1 MSEPF
6 VFGFTMSSSTLTSE
20 TQLKPQKNASL
31 AKLTDVQLRLGGI
44 ACVACTDLIERD
56 LKNADGVV
64 NPTANY
70 TLRRAF
76 LQIDPSKTNIESVI
90 ARIEKLG
97 YHAYAESANAM
108 SEAEK
113 KNQRKELFR
122 MLVALFL
129 MMQSMMFMYPYY
141 FEHTDMDMS
150 TDVLMR
156 WSNLLL
162 TLPAMFYCA
171 IPIFRGALAEWRLRK
186 IGMDTPVTI
195 AIWVAF
201 ISSTIAVIRGQGH
214 LYFDSVTMFVGLLL
228 TVRYIQNRALSKAGL
243 YLNNVLQHQRLFAE
257 RVQDYPAQKNTDL
270 IPADELKTGDV
281 IFIASGEVIPH
292 DAELIEGQTACSQ
305 ALLTGESVPITK
317 RVGDT
322 LLAGSMNIEQGIY
335 ARITQSGET
344 SELAAIERLAH
355 KAALHKPALALLAEK
370 AARVFLYGLL
380 IVSALTAVY
389 WGMHNPDR
397 AVEVVV
403 SVLIITCPCALA
415 LAVPT
420 VMTAAQSALAERHVL
435 VIQPEAIEKLAK
447 VNQYVFDKT
456 GTLTE
461 DVQTL
466 NQIHLTEAARA
477 QQLDDTKVLQIAA
490 TLEAAS
496 RHPIALALRKAL
508 QDHNAAERMND
519 VTAMELIVGQ
529 GVKGTLNGTLK
540 DPLGEHHYR
549 IGKPPFALN
558 RLPNPAETPAIEQGN
573 SVAVLSEQAADG
585 QWQALAWF
593 ALSDRTR
600 AGAPEL
606 IRELQK
612 TADIALISGDKTDV
626 VQGFAQHVGLNAQ
639 NIVANAQPQDKLNW
653 VTERQKQGYRIAMT
667 GDGLN
672 DAPVL
677 QQADVAIAMGQGA
690 SLAQVQADMVV
701 QSSDLNDI
709 YAAHMIARRTQKLI
723 KENLLWAVLYN
734 IIAIPLAAFGMVTPI
749 IATLG
754 MLASSMIVVGNSL
767 RILRY
772 RPNLPGQTSTA
783 H

>member
-1 MSEPF
+1 
-6 VFGFTMSSSTLTSE
+6 MSSPSTTESFPSDLTR
-20 TQLKPQKNASL
+20 LN
-31 AKLTDVQLRLGGI
+31 DVQLRLGGI

-56 LKNADGVV
+56 LKTADGVV

-76 LQIDPSKTNIESVI
+76 LQIDPSKTSVDAVI
-90 ARIEKLG
+90 KRIEKLG
-97 YHAYAESANAM
+97 YYAYPESANEM
-108 SEAEK
+108 GETEK
-113 KNQRKELFR
+113 KNQRREFFR
-122 MLVALFL
+122 MLVAVLL

-156 WSNLLL
+156 WSNLFL
-162 TLPAMFYCA
+162 TLPAVFYCA
-171 IPIFRGALAEWRLRK
+171 LPIFRGAWAEWRLRQ

-201 ISSTIAVIRGQGH
+201 IASTVAVFKGEGH
-214 LYFDSVTMFVGLLL
+214 LYFDSVTMFVALLL
-228 TVRYIQNRALSKAGL
+228 VVRYIQNRALSQAGL

-257 RVQDYPAQKNTDL
+257 RVQDYPTQKNAQL
-270 IPADELKTGDV
+270 VPAEELKIGDV
-281 IFIASGEVIPH
+281 IFIASGEVVPH

-317 RVGDT
+317 RVGDA
-322 LLAGSMNIEQGIY
+322 LLAGSMNIEQGVY
-335 ARITQSGET
+335 ARITQPNDH

-370 AARVFLYGLL
+370 AARIFLWGLL
-380 IVSALTAVY
+380 LVSAGAGVY
-389 WGMHNPDR
+389 WYQHDSSR
-397 AVEVVV
+397 VVEIVVAVLV
-403 SVLIITCPCALA
+403 ITCPCALA

-466 NQIHLTEAARA
+466 HTVHLSEHAVAMNMTEVDA
-477 QQLDDTKVLQIAA
+477 LQIAA

-508 QDHNAAERMND
+508 QDYNVPERMND
-519 VTAMELIVGQ
+519 VMAMELVVGQ
-529 GVKGTLNGTLK
+529 GVTGTLLDKN
-540 DPLGEHHYR
+540 YR

-558 RLPNPAETPAIEQGN
+558 REPVTNEIPTIEQGY
-573 SVAVLSEQAADG
+573 SVAVLSVQNGDT
-585 QWQALAWF
+585 WDVLAWF

-600 AGAPEL
+600 AGAQAL
-606 IRELQK
+606 IKQLQK
-612 TADIALISGDKTDV
+612 TASIALISGDKTDV
-626 VQGFAQHVGLNAQ
+626 VQGFAHSIGLDAQ
-639 NIVANAQPQDKLNW
+639 NVVANAHPQDKLDW
-653 VTERQKQGYRIAMT
+653 VRARQVQGYRIAMT

-690 SLAQVQADMVV
+690 SLAQMQADLVV

-709 YAAHMIARRTQKLI
+709 YAAHMIARRTQVLI
-723 KENLLWAVLYN
+723 KENLVWAVLYN
-734 IIAIPLAAFGMVTPI
+734 VVAIPLAAMGWVTPI
-749 IATLG
+749 VATIG
-754 MLASSMIVVGNSL
+754 MLASSMIVVTNSL

-772 RPNLPGQTSTA
+772 RPNLKPSEN
-783 H
+783 

>member
-1 MSEPF
+1 MNKP
-6 VFGFTMSSSTLTSE
+6 THSSAAQDAATLDKSS
-20 TQLKPQKNASL
+20 ASR
-31 AKLTDVQLRLGGI
+31 LTDVQLRLGGV

-56 LKNADGVV
+56 LKSADGVV

-76 LQIDPSKTNIESVI
+76 LQIDPTKTSIEAVI
-90 ARIEKLG
+90 GRIEKLG
-97 YHAYAESANAM
+97 YHAYAESANDM
-108 SEAEK
+108 GEAEK
-113 KNQRKELFR
+113 KALRRELFR
-122 MLVALFL
+122 MLVAVFL

-141 FEHTDMDMS
+141 FDNADMDMN
-150 TDVLMR
+150 TDTLMR
-156 WSNLLL
+156 WANLLL

-171 IPIFRGALAEWRLRK
+171 IPIFRGAWAEWRLRK

-201 ISSTIAVIRGQGH
+201 ISSTIAVFTGEGH

-228 TVRYIQNRALSKAGL
+228 SVRYVQNRALSKAGL

-257 RVQDYPAQKNTDL
+257 RVQDYPAQKNTSL

-335 ARITQSGET
+335 ARITQSGES

-389 WGMHNPDR
+389 WNQHNPDR
-397 AVEVVV
+397 VIEVVV

-435 VIQPEAIEKLAK
+435 VIQPEAIEKLGK

-466 NQIHLTEAARA
+466 NQIHLTEAAHAR
-477 QQLDDTKVLQIAA
+477 QLNDTQVLQIAA

-508 QDHNAAERMND
+508 QERNASERMND

-529 GVKGTLNGTLK
+529 GVQGSLNQT
-540 DPLGEHHYR
+540 HYR
-549 IGKPPFALN
+549 VGKPSFAIDGE
-558 RLPNPAETPAIEQGN
+558 PNTSQTPAIEQGN
-573 SVAVLSEQAADG
+573 SVAVLSEQSADG
-585 QWQALAWF
+585 QWHALAWF

-626 VQGFAQHVGLNAQ
+626 VQGFAQHVGLNSP
-639 NIVANAQPQDKLNW
+639 NIIANAQPQDKLNW
-653 VTERQKQGYRIAMT
+653 VTERQKQGYHIAMT

-690 SLAQVQADMVV
+690 SLAQIQADMVV
-701 QSSDLNDI
+701 QSSDLNDV
-709 YAAHMIARRTQKLI
+709 YAAHMIARRTQTLI
-723 KENLLWAVLYN
+723 KENLIWSVLYN
-734 IIAIPLAAFGMVTPI
+734 VIAIPLAAFGMVTPI
-749 IATLG
+749 IATIG

-772 RPNLPGQTSTA
+772 RPNLPGHTSTA
-783 H
+783 R

>member
-1 MSEPF
+1 MSITEPIAN
-6 VFGFTMSSSTLTSE
+6 TTASTSDA
-20 TQLKPQKNASL
+20 PSR
-31 AKLTDVQLRLGGI
+31 LTDVQLRLGGV

-56 LKNADGVV
+56 LKSADGVV

-76 LQIDPSKTNIESVI
+76 LQIDPSKTSIEAVI
-90 ARIEKLG
+90 GRIEKLG
-97 YHAYAESANAM
+97 YHAYAESANDM
-108 SEAEK
+108 GEAEK

-122 MLVALFL
+122 MLVAVFL

-141 FEHTDMDMS
+141 FDNADMDMN
-150 TDVLMR
+150 TDTLMR
-156 WSNLLL
+156 WANLLL

-171 IPIFRGALAEWRLRK
+171 IPIFRGAWAEWRLRK

-201 ISSTIAVIRGQGH
+201 ISSTIAVFTGEGH

-228 TVRYIQNRALSKAGL
+228 SVRYVQNRALSKAGL

-257 RVQDYPAQKNTDL
+257 RVQDYPAQKNTSL

-335 ARITQSGET
+335 ARITQSGES

-389 WGMHNPDR
+389 WYQHNPDR
-397 AVEVVV
+397 VIEVVV

-435 VIQPEAIEKLAK
+435 VIQPEAIEKLGK

-466 NQIHLTEAARA
+466 NQIHLTEAAHAR
-477 QQLDDTKVLQIAA
+477 QLNDTHVLQIAA

-508 QDHNAAERMND
+508 QERNASERMND

-529 GVKGTLNGTLK
+529 GVQGSLNQT
-540 DPLGEHHYR
+540 HYR
-549 IGKPPFALN
+549 VGKPSFAIDGE
-558 RLPNPAETPAIEQGN
+558 PNTNQTPAIEQGN
-573 SVAVLSEQAADG
+573 SVAVLSEQSADG
-585 QWQALAWF
+585 QWHALAWF

-612 TADIALISGDKTDV
+612 TADIALISGDKSDV
-626 VQGFAQHVGLNAQ
+626 VQGFAQHVGLNSP
-639 NIVANAQPQDKLNW
+639 NIIANAQPQDKLNW
-653 VTERQKQGYRIAMT
+653 VTERQKQGYHIAMT

-690 SLAQVQADMVV
+690 SLAQIQADMVV
-701 QSSDLNDI
+701 QSSDLNDV
-709 YAAHMIARRTQKLI
+709 YAAHMIARRTQTLI
-723 KENLLWAVLYN
+723 KENLIWSVLYN
-734 IIAIPLAAFGMVTPI
+734 VIAIPLAAFGMVTPI
-749 IATLG
+749 IATIG

-772 RPNLPGQTSTA
+772 RPNLPGHTSTA
-783 H
+783 R

>member
-1 MSEPF
+1 MNSPSTTE
-6 VFGFTMSSSTLTSE
+6 SSPTNL
-20 TQLKPQKNASL
+20 NR
-31 AKLTDVQLRLGGI
+31 LTDVQLRLGGI

-56 LKNADGVV
+56 LKTADGVV

-76 LQIDPSKTNIESVI
+76 LQIDPSKISIDAVI
-90 ARIEKLG
+90 KRIEKLG
-97 YHAYAESANAM
+97 YYAYPESANEM
-108 SEAEK
+108 GEAEK
-113 KNQRKELFR
+113 QNQRREFFR
-122 MLVALFL
+122 MLVAVLL

-156 WSNLLL
+156 WSNLFL
-162 TLPAMFYCA
+162 TLPAVFYCA
-171 IPIFRGALAEWRLRK
+171 LPIFRGAWAEWRLRQ

-201 ISSTIAVIRGQGH
+201 IASTVAVFKGEGH
-214 LYFDSVTMFVGLLL
+214 LYFDSVTMFVALLL
-228 TVRYIQNRALSKAGL
+228 VVRYIQNRALSKAGL

-257 RVQDYPAQKNTDL
+257 RVQDYPTQKNAQL
-270 IPADELKTGDV
+270 IPAEELKIGDV
-281 IFIASGEVIPH
+281 IFIASGEVVPH

-317 RVGDT
+317 RVGDV

-335 ARITQSGET
+335 ARITQSNDH

-370 AARVFLYGLL
+370 AARVFLWGLL
-380 IVSALTAVY
+380 LVSAGAGLYWYQHDPSRVVEIVVAVL
-389 WGMHNPDR
+389 
-397 AVEVVV
+397 V
-403 SVLIITCPCALA
+403 ITCPCALA

-466 NQIHLTEAARA
+466 HTVHLSEHAVAMNMTEVDA
-477 QQLDDTKVLQIAA
+477 LQIAA

-508 QDHNAAERMND
+508 QDYSVPERMND
-519 VTAMELIVGQ
+519 VMAMELVVGQ
-529 GVKGTLNGTLK
+529 GVTGTLLEK
-540 DPLGEHHYR
+540 HYR

-558 RLPNPAETPAIEQGN
+558 REPLTNEIPTTEQGY
-573 SVAVLSEQAADG
+573 SVAVLSVQNGDT
-585 QWQALAWF
+585 WDALAWF

-600 AGAPEL
+600 TGAQAL
-606 IRELQK
+606 IKQLQK
-612 TADIALISGDKTDV
+612 TASIALVSGDKTDV
-626 VQGFAQHVGLNAQ
+626 VQGFAHSIGLDAQ
-639 NIVANAQPQDKLNW
+639 NVVANAHPQDKLDW
-653 VTERQKQGYRIAMT
+653 VRARQAQGYRIAMT

-690 SLAQVQADMVV
+690 SLAQMQADLVV

-709 YAAHMIARRTQKLI
+709 YAAHMIARRTQVLI
-723 KENLLWAVLYN
+723 KENLVWAVLYN
-734 IIAIPLAAFGMVTPI
+734 VIAIPLAAMGWVTPI
-749 IATLG
+749 VATIG
-754 MLASSMIVVGNSL
+754 MLASSMIVVTNSL

-772 RPNLPGQTSTA
+772 HPNLNPSEN
-783 H
+783 

>member
-1 MSEPF
+1 
-6 VFGFTMSSSTLTSE
+6 MSSPSTTESSPTNL
-20 TQLKPQKNASL
+20 NR
-31 AKLTDVQLRLGGI
+31 LTDVQLRLGGI

-56 LKNADGVV
+56 LKTADGVV

-76 LQIDPSKTNIESVI
+76 LQIDPSKTSVDAVI
-90 ARIEKLG
+90 KRIEKLG
-97 YHAYAESANAM
+97 YYAYPESANEM

-113 KNQRKELFR
+113 KNQRREFFR
-122 MLVALFL
+122 MLVAVLL

-156 WSNLLL
+156 WSNLFL
-162 TLPAMFYCA
+162 TLPAVFYCA
-171 IPIFRGALAEWRLRK
+171 LPIFRGAWAEWRLRQ

-201 ISSTIAVIRGQGH
+201 IASMVAVFKGEGH
-214 LYFDSVTMFVGLLL
+214 LYFDSVTMFVALLL
-228 TVRYIQNRALSKAGL
+228 VVRYIQNRALSQAGL

-257 RVQDYPAQKNTDL
+257 RVQDYPTQKNAQL
-270 IPADELKTGDV
+270 VPAEELKIGDV
-281 IFIASGEVIPH
+281 IFIASGEVVPH

-317 RVGDT
+317 RVGDA
-322 LLAGSMNIEQGIY
+322 LLAGSMNIEQGVY
-335 ARITQSGET
+335 ARITQPNDH

-370 AARVFLYGLL
+370 AARIFLWGLL
-380 IVSALTAVY
+380 LVSAGAGVY
-389 WGMHNPDR
+389 WYQHDSSR
-397 AVEVVV
+397 VVEIVVAVLV
-403 SVLIITCPCALA
+403 ITCPCALA

-466 NQIHLTEAARA
+466 HTVHLSEHAVAMNMTEVDA
-477 QQLDDTKVLQIAA
+477 LQIAA

-508 QDHNAAERMND
+508 QDYNVPERMND
-519 VTAMELIVGQ
+519 VMAMELVVGQ
-529 GVKGTLNGTLK
+529 GVTGTLLDKN
-540 DPLGEHHYR
+540 YR

-558 RLPNPAETPAIEQGN
+558 REPVTNEIPTIEQGY
-573 SVAVLSEQAADG
+573 SVAVLSVQNGNTWD
-585 QWQALAWF
+585 ALAWF

-600 AGAPEL
+600 AGAQAL
-606 IRELQK
+606 IKQLQK
-612 TADIALISGDKTDV
+612 TASIALISGDKTDV
-626 VQGFAQHVGLNAQ
+626 VQGFAHSIGLDVQ
-639 NIVANAQPQDKLNW
+639 NVVANAHPQDKLDW
-653 VTERQKQGYRIAMT
+653 VRARQVQGYRIAMT

-690 SLAQVQADMVV
+690 SLAQMQADLVV

-709 YAAHMIARRTQKLI
+709 YAAHMIARRTQVLI
-723 KENLLWAVLYN
+723 KENLVWAVLYN
-734 IIAIPLAAFGMVTPI
+734 VVAIPLAAMGWVTPI
-749 IATLG
+749 VATIG
-754 MLASSMIVVGNSL
+754 MLASSMIVVTNSL

-772 RPNLPGQTSTA
+772 RPNLKPSEN
-783 H
+783 

>member
-1 MSEPF
+1 MSITEPIAN
-6 VFGFTMSSSTLTSE
+6 TTASTSDA
-20 TQLKPQKNASL
+20 PSR
-31 AKLTDVQLRLGGI
+31 LTDVQLRLGGV

-56 LKNADGVV
+56 LKSADGVV

-76 LQIDPSKTNIESVI
+76 LQIDPSKTSIEAVI
-90 ARIEKLG
+90 GRIEKLG
-97 YHAYAESANAM
+97 YHAYAESANDM
-108 SEAEK
+108 GEAEK

-122 MLVALFL
+122 MLVAVFL

-141 FEHTDMDMS
+141 FDNADMDMN
-150 TDVLMR
+150 TDTLMR
-156 WSNLLL
+156 WANLLL

-171 IPIFRGALAEWRLRK
+171 IPIFRGAWAEWRLRK

-201 ISSTIAVIRGQGH
+201 ISSTIAVFTGEGH

-228 TVRYIQNRALSKAGL
+228 SVRYVQNRALSKAGL

-257 RVQDYPAQKNTDL
+257 RVQDYPAQKNTSL

-335 ARITQSGET
+335 ARITQSGES

-389 WGMHNPDR
+389 WYQHNPDR
-397 AVEVVV
+397 VIEVVV

-435 VIQPEAIEKLAK
+435 VIQPEAIEKLGK

-466 NQIHLTEAARA
+466 NQIHLTEAAHAR
-477 QQLDDTKVLQIAA
+477 QLNDTHVLQIAA

-508 QDHNAAERMND
+508 QERNASERMND

-529 GVKGTLNGTLK
+529 GVQGSLNQT
-540 DPLGEHHYR
+540 HYR
-549 IGKPPFALN
+549 VGKPSFAIDSETPKGE
-558 RLPNPAETPAIEQGN
+558 PNTNQTPAIEQGN
-573 SVAVLSEQAADG
+573 SVAVLSEQSADG
-585 QWQALAWF
+585 QWHALAWF

-612 TADIALISGDKTDV
+612 TADIALISGDKSDV
-626 VQGFAQHVGLNAQ
+626 VQGFAQHVGLNSP
-639 NIVANAQPQDKLNW
+639 NIIANAQPQDKLNW
-653 VTERQKQGYRIAMT
+653 VTERQKQGYHIAMT

-690 SLAQVQADMVV
+690 SLAQIQADMVV
-701 QSSDLNDI
+701 QSSDLNDV
-709 YAAHMIARRTQKLI
+709 YAAHMIARRTQTLI
-723 KENLLWAVLYN
+723 KENLIWSVLYN
-734 IIAIPLAAFGMVTPI
+734 VIAIPLAAFGMVTPI
-749 IATLG
+749 IATIG

-772 RPNLPGQTSTA
+772 RPNLPGHTSTA
-783 H
+783 R

>member
-1 MSEPF
+1 MNSPSTTE
-6 VFGFTMSSSTLTSE
+6 SSPTNL
-20 TQLKPQKNASL
+20 NR
-31 AKLTDVQLRLGGI
+31 LTDVQLRLGGI

-56 LKNADGVV
+56 LKTADGVV

-76 LQIDPSKTNIESVI
+76 LQIDPSKISVDAVI
-90 ARIEKLG
+90 KRIEKLG
-97 YHAYAESANAM
+97 YYAYPESANEM
-108 SEAEK
+108 GEAEK
-113 KNQRKELFR
+113 QNQRREFFR
-122 MLVALFL
+122 MLVAVLL

-156 WSNLLL
+156 WSNLFL
-162 TLPAMFYCA
+162 TLPAVFYCA
-171 IPIFRGALAEWRLRK
+171 LPIFRGAWAEWRLRQ

-201 ISSTIAVIRGQGH
+201 IASTVAVFKGEGH
-214 LYFDSVTMFVGLLL
+214 LYFDSVTMFVALLL
-228 TVRYIQNRALSKAGL
+228 VVRYIQNRALSKAGL

-257 RVQDYPAQKNTDL
+257 RVQDYPTQKNAQL
-270 IPADELKTGDV
+270 IPAEELKIGDV
-281 IFIASGEVIPH
+281 IFIASGEVVPH

-317 RVGDT
+317 RVGDV

-335 ARITQSGET
+335 ARIMQSNDH

-370 AARVFLYGLL
+370 AARVFLWGLL
-380 IVSALTAVY
+380 LVSAGAGLYWYQHDPSRVVEIVVAVL
-389 WGMHNPDR
+389 
-397 AVEVVV
+397 V
-403 SVLIITCPCALA
+403 ITCPCALA

-466 NQIHLTEAARA
+466 HTVHLSEHAVAINMTEVDA
-477 QQLDDTKVLQIAA
+477 LQIAA

-508 QDHNAAERMND
+508 QNYSVPERMND
-519 VTAMELIVGQ
+519 VMAMELVVGQ
-529 GVKGTLNGTLK
+529 GVTGTLLEK
-540 DPLGEHHYR
+540 HYR

-558 RLPNPAETPAIEQGN
+558 REPLTNEIPTTEQGY
-573 SVAVLSEQAADG
+573 SVAVLSVQNGDT
-585 QWQALAWF
+585 WDALAWF

-600 AGAPEL
+600 TGAQAL
-606 IRELQK
+606 IKQLQK
-612 TADIALISGDKTDV
+612 TASIALVSGDKTDV
-626 VQGFAQHVGLNAQ
+626 VQGFAHSIGLDAQ
-639 NIVANAQPQDKLNW
+639 NVVANAHPQDKLDW
-653 VTERQKQGYRIAMT
+653 VRARQAQGYRIAMT

-690 SLAQVQADMVV
+690 SLAQMQADLVV

-709 YAAHMIARRTQKLI
+709 YAAHMIARRTQVLI
-723 KENLLWAVLYN
+723 KENLVWAVLYN
-734 IIAIPLAAFGMVTPI
+734 VIAIPLAAMGWVTPI
-749 IATLG
+749 VATIG
-754 MLASSMIVVGNSL
+754 MLASSMIVVTNSL

-772 RPNLPGQTSTA
+772 HPNLNPSEN
-783 H
+783 

>member
-1 MSEPF
+1 M
-6 VFGFTMSSSTLTSE
+6 
-20 TQLKPQKNASL
+20 N
-31 AKLTDVQLRLGGI
+31 TD
-44 ACVACTDLIERD
+44 T
-56 LKNADGVV
+56 
-64 NPTANY
+64 
-70 TLRRAF
+70 
-76 LQIDPSKTNIESVI
+76 
-90 ARIEKLG
+90 
-97 YHAYAESANAM
+97 
-108 SEAEK
+108 
-113 KNQRKELFR
+113 
-122 MLVALFL
+122 
-129 MMQSMMFMYPYY
+129 
-141 FEHTDMDMS
+141 
-150 TDVLMR
+150 LMR
-156 WSNLLL
+156 WANLLL

-171 IPIFRGALAEWRLRK
+171 IPIFRGAWAEWRLRK

-201 ISSTIAVIRGQGH
+201 ISSTIAVFTGEGH

-228 TVRYIQNRALSKAGL
+228 SVRYVQNRALSKAGL

-257 RVQDYPAQKNTDL
+257 RVQDYPAQKNTSL

-335 ARITQSGET
+335 ARITQSGES

-389 WGMHNPDR
+389 WYQHNPDR
-397 AVEVVV
+397 VIEVVV

-435 VIQPEAIEKLAK
+435 VIQPEAIEKLGK

-466 NQIHLTEAARA
+466 NQIHLTEAAHAR
-477 QQLDDTKVLQIAA
+477 QLNDTQVLQIAA

-508 QDHNAAERMND
+508 QERNASERMND

-529 GVKGTLNGTLK
+529 GVQGSLNQT
-540 DPLGEHHYR
+540 HYR
-549 IGKPPFALN
+549 VGKPSFAIDSETPKGE
-558 RLPNPAETPAIEQGN
+558 PNTNQTPAIEQGN
-573 SVAVLSEQAADG
+573 SVAVLSEQSADG
-585 QWQALAWF
+585 QWHALAWF

-626 VQGFAQHVGLNAQ
+626 VQGFAQHVGLNSP
-639 NIVANAQPQDKLNW
+639 NIIANAQPQDKLNW
-653 VTERQKQGYRIAMT
+653 VTERQKQGYHIAMT

-690 SLAQVQADMVV
+690 SLAQIQADMVV
-701 QSSDLNDI
+701 QSSDLNDV
-709 YAAHMIARRTQKLI
+709 YAAHMIARRTQTLI
-723 KENLLWAVLYN
+723 KENLIWSVLYN
-734 IIAIPLAAFGMVTPI
+734 VIAIPLAAFGMVTPI
-749 IATLG
+749 IATIG

-772 RPNLPGQTSTA
+772 RPNLPGHTSTA
-783 H
+783 R

>member
-1 MSEPF
+1 MSEPC
-6 VFGFTMSSSTLTSE
+6 VFGFAMSSPTPTSE
-20 TQLKPQKNASL
+20 THSSAQKTGALS
-31 AKLTDVQLRLGGI
+31 KLTDVQLRLGGI

-56 LKNADGVV
+56 LQGAEGVV

-76 LQIDPSKTNIESVI
+76 LQIDPARTSVEQVIE
-90 ARIEKLG
+90 RIEKLG
-97 YHAYAESANAM
+97 YHAYAEAANAM
-108 SEAEK
+108 GEAEK
-113 KNQRKELFR
+113 KNQRRELFR

-141 FEHTDMDMS
+141 FQHTDMDMS
-150 TDVLMR
+150 ADALMR
-156 WSNLLL
+156 WANLLL
-162 TLPAMFYCA
+162 TIPSVFYCA
-171 IPIFRGALAEWRLRK
+171 IPIFRGAWAEWRLKK
-186 IGMDTPVTI
+186 IGMDTPVVI
-195 AIWVAF
+195 AILVAF
-201 ISSTIAVIRGQGH
+201 ISSTIAVLRGQGH

-270 IPADELKTGDV
+270 IPAEELKTGDV
-281 IFIASGEVIPH
+281 IFIASGEVVPH

-335 ARITQSGET
+335 ARIRQSGES

-389 WGMHNPDR
+389 WGLHDPDR
-397 AVEVVV
+397 VVEIVVA
-403 SVLIITCPCALA
+403 VLIITCPCALA

-466 NQIHLTEAARA
+466 NQIHLTATA
-477 QQLDDTKVLQIAA
+477 QAQHLDDTQVLQIAA

-508 QDHNAAERMND
+508 QEHNAPERMND

-529 GVKGTLNGTLK
+529 GVEGALKDSNGT
-540 DPLGEHHYR
+540 HRYR
-549 IGKPPFALN
+549 IGKPAFALN
-558 RLPNPAETPAIEQGN
+558 HEPSATQSPAIEQGN
-573 SVAVLSEQAADG
+573 SVAVLSEQNADG

-612 TADIALISGDKTDV
+612 TAHIALISGDKTDV
-626 VQGFAQHVGLNAQ
+626 VQGFAHSIGLQSAH
-639 NIVANAQPQDKLNW
+639 IIANAQPQDKLHW

-701 QSSDLNDI
+701 QSSDLSDV
-709 YAAHMIARRTQKLI
+709 YAAHMIARRTQTLI
-723 KENLLWAVLYN
+723 KENLIWAVLYN
-734 IIAIPLAAFGMVTPI
+734 VIAIPLAAFGMVTPI
-749 IATLG
+749 IATIG
-754 MLASSMIVVGNSL
+754 MLASSMIVVMNSL

-772 RPNLPGQTSTA
+772 RPQLPLTR
-783 H
+783 

>member
-1 MSEPF
+1 MNSPSTTE
-6 VFGFTMSSSTLTSE
+6 SSPTNL
-20 TQLKPQKNASL
+20 NR
-31 AKLTDVQLRLGGI
+31 LTDVQLRLGGI

-56 LKNADGVV
+56 LQSVEGVV

-76 LQIDPSKTNIESVI
+76 LQIDPSKTSVDSVI

-97 YHAYAESANAM
+97 YHAYAESANEM
-108 SEAEK
+108 GEAEK
-113 KNQRKELFR
+113 KNQRREFFR

-141 FEHTDMDMS
+141 FEQTDMDMS

-156 WSNLLL
+156 WSNLFL

-171 IPIFRGALAEWRLRK
+171 VPIFRGAWAEWRLRQ

-201 ISSTIAVIRGQGH
+201 IASTVAVFTGEGH
-214 LYFDSVTMFVGLLL
+214 LYFDSVTMFVALLL
-228 TVRYIQNRALSKAGL
+228 TVRYVQNRALSKAGL

-257 RVQDYPAQKNTDL
+257 RVQDYPTQKNAEL
-270 IPADELKTGDV
+270 IPAEELKIDDV
-281 IFIASGEVIPH
+281 IFIASGEVVPH

-335 ARITQSGET
+335 ARITHSGET
-344 SELAAIERLAH
+344 SELATIERLAH

-370 AARVFLYGLL
+370 AARVFLWGLL
-380 IVSALTAVY
+380 MVSAIAAVY
-389 WGMHNPDR
+389 WSLTQPDR

-403 SVLIITCPCALA
+403 SILIITCPCALA

-466 NQIHLTEAARA
+466 HDVHLTAHANA
-477 QQLDDTKVLQIAA
+477 LNMSAVDVLQIAA
-490 TLEAAS
+490 TLEVAS

-508 QDHNAAERMND
+508 QEHDTPERMND
-519 VTAMELIVGQ
+519 VMAMELVVGQ
-529 GVKGTLNGTLK
+529 GVNGTLLDK
-540 DPLGEHHYR
+540 NYR
-549 IGKPPFALN
+549 VGKPAFALS
-558 RLPNPAETPAIEQGN
+558 REPVASEIPITEQGY
-573 SVAVLSEQAADG
+573 SVAVLSVQNGDT
-585 QWQALAWF
+585 WDALAWF

-600 AGAPEL
+600 AGAQAL
-606 IRELQK
+606 IKQLQK
-612 TADIALISGDKTDV
+612 TASIALISGDKTDV
-626 VQGFAQHVGLNAQ
+626 VQGFAHSIGLDAQ
-639 NIVANAQPQDKLNW
+639 NVVANAQPQDKLDW
-653 VTERQKQGYRIAMT
+653 VRARQAQGYRIAMT

-690 SLAQVQADMVV
+690 SLAQMQADLVV

-709 YAAHMIARRTQKLI
+709 YAAHMIARRTQLLI
-723 KENLLWAVLYN
+723 KENLIWAVLYN
-734 IIAIPLAAFGMVTPI
+734 VIAIPLAAMGLVTPI
-749 IATLG
+749 IATIG
-754 MLASSMIVVGNSL
+754 MLASSSIVVMNSL

-772 RPNLPGQTSTA
+772 RPNLNPTEN
-783 H
+783 

>member
-1 MSEPF
+1 MSITEPIAN
-6 VFGFTMSSSTLTSE
+6 TTASTSDA
-20 TQLKPQKNASL
+20 PSR
-31 AKLTDVQLRLGGI
+31 LTDVQLRLGGV

-56 LKNADGVV
+56 LKSADGVV

-76 LQIDPSKTNIESVI
+76 LQIDPSKTSIEAVI
-90 ARIEKLG
+90 GRIEKLG
-97 YHAYAESANAM
+97 YHAYAESANDM
-108 SEAEK
+108 GEAEK

-122 MLVALFL
+122 MLVAVFL

-141 FEHTDMDMS
+141 FDNADMDMN
-150 TDVLMR
+150 TDTLMR
-156 WSNLLL
+156 WANLLL

-171 IPIFRGALAEWRLRK
+171 IPIFRGAWAEWRLRK

-201 ISSTIAVIRGQGH
+201 ISSTIAVFTGEGH

-228 TVRYIQNRALSKAGL
+228 SVRYVQNRALSKAGL

-257 RVQDYPAQKNTDL
+257 RVQDYPAQKNTSL

-281 IFIASGEVIPH
+281 IFIASGEVVPH

-335 ARITQSGET
+335 ARIRQSGES

-389 WGMHNPDR
+389 WGLHDPDR
-397 AVEVVV
+397 VVEIVVA
-403 SVLIITCPCALA
+403 VLIITCPCALA

-466 NQIHLTEAARA
+466 NQIHLTEAAHAR
-477 QQLDDTKVLQIAA
+477 QLGETQVLQIAA

-508 QDHNAAERMND
+508 QERNAPERMND

-529 GVKGTLNGTLK
+529 GVQGSLHQT
-540 DPLGEHHYR
+540 HYR
-549 IGKPPFALN
+549 IGKPSFALEN
-558 RLPNPAETPAIEQGN
+558 DTPKHDLNANSTPTIEQGN
-573 SVAVLSEQAADG
+573 SIAVLSEQSADG
-585 QWQALAWF
+585 QWHALAWF

-600 AGAPEL
+600 AGAAEL
-606 IRELQK
+606 IRELHK
-612 TADIALISGDKTDV
+612 TADITLISGDKTDV
-626 VQGFAQHVGLNAQ
+626 VQGFAHSVGLPEQ
-639 NIVANAQPQDKLNW
+639 NVIANAQPQDKLNW
-653 VTERQKQGYRIAMT
+653 VTARQKQGYRIAMT

-690 SLAQVQADMVV
+690 SLAQIQADMVV
-701 QSSDLNDI
+701 QSSDLNDV
-709 YAAHMIARRTQKLI
+709 YAAHMIARRTQTLI
-723 KENLLWAVLYN
+723 KENLLWSVLYN
-734 IIAIPLAAFGMVTPI
+734 VIAIPLAALGMVTPI

-754 MLASSMIVVGNSL
+754 MLASSMIVVMNSL

-772 RPNLPGQTSTA
+772 RPQLPKISPISKNP
-783 H
+783 

>member
-1 MSEPF
+1 M
-6 VFGFTMSSSTLTSE
+6 G
-20 TQLKPQKNASL
+20 
-31 AKLTDVQLRLGGI
+31 
-44 ACVACTDLIERD
+44 
-56 LKNADGVV
+56 
-64 NPTANY
+64 
-70 TLRRAF
+70 
-76 LQIDPSKTNIESVI
+76 
-90 ARIEKLG
+90 
-97 YHAYAESANAM
+97 
-108 SEAEK
+108 EAEK
-113 KNQRKELFR
+113 QNQRREFFR
-122 MLVALFL
+122 MLVAVLL

-156 WSNLLL
+156 WSNLFL
-162 TLPAMFYCA
+162 TLPAVFYCA
-171 IPIFRGALAEWRLRK
+171 LPIFRGAWAEWRLRQ

-201 ISSTIAVIRGQGH
+201 IASTVAVFKGEGH
-214 LYFDSVTMFVGLLL
+214 LYFDSVTMFVALLL
-228 TVRYIQNRALSKAGL
+228 VVRYIQNRALSKAGL

-257 RVQDYPAQKNTDL
+257 RVQDYPTQKNAQL
-270 IPADELKTGDV
+270 IPAEELKIGDV
-281 IFIASGEVIPH
+281 IFIASGEVVPH

-317 RVGDT
+317 RVGDV

-335 ARITQSGET
+335 ARITQSNDH

-370 AARVFLYGLL
+370 AARVFLWGLL
-380 IVSALTAVY
+380 LVSAGAGLYWYQHDPSRVVEIVVAVL
-389 WGMHNPDR
+389 
-397 AVEVVV
+397 V
-403 SVLIITCPCALA
+403 ITCPCALA

-466 NQIHLTEAARA
+466 HTVHLSEHAVAINMTEVDA
-477 QQLDDTKVLQIAA
+477 LQIAA

-508 QDHNAAERMND
+508 QDYSVPERMND
-519 VTAMELIVGQ
+519 VMAMELVVGQ
-529 GVKGTLNGTLK
+529 GVTGTLLEK
-540 DPLGEHHYR
+540 HYR

-558 RLPNPAETPAIEQGN
+558 REPLTNEIPTTEQGY
-573 SVAVLSEQAADG
+573 SVAVLSVQNGDT
-585 QWQALAWF
+585 WDALAWF

-600 AGAPEL
+600 TGAQAL
-606 IRELQK
+606 IKQLQK
-612 TADIALISGDKTDV
+612 TASIALVSGDKTDV
-626 VQGFAQHVGLNAQ
+626 VQGFAHSIGLDAQ
-639 NIVANAQPQDKLNW
+639 NVVANAHPQDKLDW
-653 VTERQKQGYRIAMT
+653 VRARQAQGYRIAMT

-690 SLAQVQADMVV
+690 SLAQMQADLVV

-709 YAAHMIARRTQKLI
+709 YAAHMIARRTQVLI
-723 KENLLWAVLYN
+723 KENLVWAVLYN
-734 IIAIPLAAFGMVTPI
+734 VIAIPLAAMGWVTPI
-749 IATLG
+749 VATIG
-754 MLASSMIVVGNSL
+754 MLASSMIVVTNSL

-772 RPNLPGQTSTA
+772 HPNLNPSEN
-783 H
+783 

>member
-1 MSEPF
+1 
-6 VFGFTMSSSTLTSE
+6 MSSPSTTESFPSDLTR
-20 TQLKPQKNASL
+20 LN
-31 AKLTDVQLRLGGI
+31 DVQLRLGGI

-56 LKNADGVV
+56 LKTADGVV

-76 LQIDPSKTNIESVI
+76 LQIDPSKTSVDAVI
-90 ARIEKLG
+90 KRIEKLG
-97 YHAYAESANAM
+97 YYAYPESANEM
-108 SEAEK
+108 GETEK
-113 KNQRKELFR
+113 KNQRREFFR
-122 MLVALFL
+122 MLVAVLL

-156 WSNLLL
+156 WSNLFL
-162 TLPAMFYCA
+162 TLPAVFYCA
-171 IPIFRGALAEWRLRK
+171 LPIFRGAWAEWRLRQ

-201 ISSTIAVIRGQGH
+201 IASTVAVFKGEGH
-214 LYFDSVTMFVGLLL
+214 LYFDSVTMFVALLL
-228 TVRYIQNRALSKAGL
+228 VVRYIQNRALSQAGL

-257 RVQDYPAQKNTDL
+257 RVQDYPTQKNAQL
-270 IPADELKTGDV
+270 VPAEELKIGDV
-281 IFIASGEVIPH
+281 IFIASGEVVPH

-317 RVGDT
+317 RVGDA
-322 LLAGSMNIEQGIY
+322 LLAGSMNIEQGVY
-335 ARITQSGET
+335 ARITQPNDH

-370 AARVFLYGLL
+370 AARIFLWGLL
-380 IVSALTAVY
+380 LVSAGAGVY
-389 WGMHNPDR
+389 WYQHDSSR
-397 AVEVVV
+397 VVEIVVAVLV
-403 SVLIITCPCALA
+403 ITCPCALA

-466 NQIHLTEAARA
+466 HTVHLSEHAVAMNMTEVDA
-477 QQLDDTKVLQIAA
+477 LQIAA

-508 QDHNAAERMND
+508 QDYNVPERMND
-519 VTAMELIVGQ
+519 VMAMELVVGQ
-529 GVKGTLNGTLK
+529 GVTGTLLDKN
-540 DPLGEHHYR
+540 YR

-558 RLPNPAETPAIEQGN
+558 REPVTNEIPTIEQGY
-573 SVAVLSEQAADG
+573 SVAVLSVQNGNTWD
-585 QWQALAWF
+585 ALAWF

-600 AGAPEL
+600 AGAQAL
-606 IRELQK
+606 IKQLQK
-612 TADIALISGDKTDV
+612 TASIALISGDKTDV
-626 VQGFAQHVGLNAQ
+626 VQGFAHSIGLDAQ
-639 NIVANAQPQDKLNW
+639 NVVANAHPQDKLDW
-653 VTERQKQGYRIAMT
+653 VRARQVQGYRIAMT

-690 SLAQVQADMVV
+690 SLAQMQADLVV

-709 YAAHMIARRTQKLI
+709 YAAHMIARRTQVLI
-723 KENLLWAVLYN
+723 KENLVWAVLYN
-734 IIAIPLAAFGMVTPI
+734 VVAIPLAAMGWVTPI
-749 IATLG
+749 VATIG
-754 MLASSMIVVGNSL
+754 MLASSMIVVTNSL

-772 RPNLPGQTSTA
+772 RPNLKPSEN
-783 H
+783 

>member
-322 LLAGSMNIEQGIY
+322 LLAGSMNIEQSIY

-355 KAALHKPALALLAEK
+355 KAALHKPALALFAEK

-466 NQIHLTEAARA
+466 NQIHLTDSARA
-477 QQLDDTKVLQIAA
+477 QQLGDTQVLQIAA

-529 GVKGTLNGTLK
+529 GVQGSLNDTLGQ
-540 DPLGEHHYR
+540 HHYR

-558 RLPNPAETPAIEQGN
+558 REPNGAETPAIEQGN
-573 SVAVLSEQAADG
+573 SVAVLSEQDADG

-626 VQGFAQHVGLNAQ
+626 VQGFAQHVGLHSQ

-701 QSSDLNDI
+701 QSSDLNDV
-709 YAAHMIARRTQKLI
+709 YAAHMIARRTQQLI
-723 KENLLWAVLYN
+723 KENLIWAVLYN
-734 IIAIPLAAFGMVTPI
+734 IIAIPLAALGMVTPI

-754 MLASSMIVVGNSL
+754 MLASSMIVVMNSL

-772 RPNLPGQTSTA
+772 RPNLPGHTSTV

>member
-1 MSEPF
+1 MSDTPSA
-6 VFGFTMSSSTLTSE
+6 TPTSTGR
-20 TQLKPQKNASL
+20 
-31 AKLTDVQLRLGGI
+31 LTDVQLRLGGI

-56 LKNADGVV
+56 LKTADGVI

-76 LQIDPSKTNIESVI
+76 LQIDPSKTSAQAIIE
-90 ARIEKLG
+90 RIEKLG

-113 KNQRKELFR
+113 KNQRRELFR
-122 MLVALFL
+122 MLVAIFL

-141 FEHTDMDMS
+141 FHDTDMDMS
-150 TDVLMR
+150 TDMLMR
-156 WSNLLL
+156 WSNLIL
-162 TLPAMFYCA
+162 TLPAVLYCA
-171 IPIFRGALAEWRLRK
+171 IPIFRGAWAEWRLRK

-195 AIWVAF
+195 AILVAF
-201 ISSTIAVIRGQGH
+201 ISSTIAVFRGQGH

-257 RVQDYPAQKNTDL
+257 RVQDYPTQKNTEL
-270 IPADELKTGDV
+270 VPAEELKTSDV
-281 IFIASGEVIPH
+281 IFIASGEVVPH
-292 DAELIEGQTACSQ
+292 DVELIEGQTACSQ

-335 ARITQSGET
+335 ARIRQSGES

-370 AARVFLYGLL
+370 AARMFLYGLL

-389 WGMHNPDR
+389 WYMHNPDR
-397 AVEVVV
+397 VIEIVV

-447 VNQYVFDKT
+447 INQYVFDKT

-466 NQIHLTEAARA
+466 NQIHLSDAAHA
-477 QQLDDTKVLQIAA
+477 QQLNDTQALQIAA

-508 QDHNAAERMND
+508 QEHNAPERMND

-529 GVKGTLNGTLK
+529 GVEGTLNGTL
-540 DPLGEHHYR
+540 GTAHYR
-549 IGKPPFALN
+549 IGKPAFALN
-558 RLPNPAETPAIEQGN
+558 REPTRNEIPAIEQGN
-573 SVAVLSEQAADG
+573 SIALLSEQTSDG
-585 QWQALAWF
+585 QWHALAWF

-612 TADIALISGDKTDV
+612 TAHIALISGDKTDV
-626 VQGFAQHVGLNAQ
+626 VQGFAHSIGLQ
-639 NIVANAQPQDKLNW
+639 SEHIIANAQPQDKLTW
-653 VTERQKQGYRIAMT
+653 VTERQQQGYRIAMT

-690 SLAQVQADMVV
+690 SLAQIQADMVV
-701 QSSDLNDI
+701 QSSELNDI
-709 YAAHMIARRTQKLI
+709 YAAHMIARRTQQLI
-723 KENLLWAVLYN
+723 KENLVWAVLYN
-734 IIAIPLAAFGMVTPI
+734 IVAIPLAAFGMVTPI

-772 RPNLPGQTSTA
+772 RPNLPGHTSTA

>member
-1 MSEPF
+1 MSAKEPQ
-6 VFGFTMSSSTLTSE
+6 TPST
-20 TQLKPQKNASL
+20 QHHQ
-31 AKLTDVQLRLGGI
+31 KLTDVQLRLGGI

-76 LQIDPSKTNIESVI
+76 LQIDPNQTSVDAVI
-90 ARIEKLG
+90 GRIEKLG
-97 YHAYAESANAM
+97 YHAYAESANEM
-108 SEAEK
+108 STAEK

-122 MLVALFL
+122 MMVALFL

-141 FEHTDMDMS
+141 FQETDMDMQS
-150 TDVLMR
+150 DILMR
-156 WSNLLL
+156 WANLIL
-162 TLPAMFYCA
+162 TLPAVFYCA
-171 IPIFRGALAEWRLRK
+171 MPIFRGAWAEWRLKK

-201 ISSTIAVIRGQGH
+201 ISSTIAVFTGKGH

-243 YLNNVLQHQRLFAE
+243 YLNNVLQNQRLFAE
-257 RVQDYPAQKNTDL
+257 RVIDFPNQKNTSL
-270 IPADELKTGDV
+270 VPADELQKGDV
-281 IFIASGEVIPH
+281 IFIASGEVVPH

-322 LLAGSMNIEQGIY
+322 LLAGSMNIEQGVY
-335 ARITQSGET
+335 AHIQQSGES

-380 IVSALTAVY
+380 IISAITAVY
-389 WGMHNPDR
+389 WGIHQPDR
-397 AVEVVV
+397 AVETVVA
-403 SVLIITCPCALA
+403 VLIITCPCALA

-420 VMTAAQSALAERHVL
+420 VITAAQSALADRHIL
-435 VIQPEAIEKLAK
+435 VIQPEAIEQLAK

-466 NQIHLTEAARA
+466 HHIELTPAARA
-477 QQLDDTKVLQIAA
+477 QNLSDTDVLQIAA

-508 QDHNAAERMND
+508 QERNTPERMND
-519 VTAMELIVGQ
+519 VLSMELVVGQ
-529 GVKGTLNGTLK
+529 GVVGSFQNAGAQTS
-540 DPLGEHHYR
+540 YR
-549 IGKPPFALN
+549 IGKASYAFD
-558 RLPNPAETPAIEQGN
+558 REPNADEIPDNEQGH
-573 SVAVLSEQAADG
+573 SIAVLSAQLDDD

-593 ALSDRTR
+593 SLTDRTR
-600 AGAPEL
+600 AGASEL
-606 IRELQK
+606 IYALHK
-612 TADIALISGDKTDV
+612 HADIALISGDKTDV
-626 VQGFAQHVGLNAQ
+626 VQGFAQSIGLPLDKV
-639 NIVANAQPQDKLNW
+639 IANAQPQDKLNW
-653 VTERQKQGYRIAMT
+653 VIERQKQGYHVAMT

-690 SLAQVQADMVV
+690 SLAQIQADMVI
-701 QSSDLNDI
+701 QSSDLNDL
-709 YAAHMIARRTQKLI
+709 YAAHMIARRTRALI
-723 KENLLWAVLYN
+723 IENLVWAVLYN
-734 IIAIPLAAFGMVTPI
+734 VVAIPLAAFGLVTPI
-749 IATLG
+749 VATIG
-754 MLASSMIVVGNSL
+754 MLTSSMIVVGNSL

-772 RPNLPGQTSTA
+772 KPQIHTLKK

>member
-1 MSEPF
+1 MSITEPIAN
-6 VFGFTMSSSTLTSE
+6 TTASTSDA
-20 TQLKPQKNASL
+20 PSR
-31 AKLTDVQLRLGGI
+31 LTDVQLRLGGV

-56 LKNADGVV
+56 LKSADGVV

-76 LQIDPSKTNIESVI
+76 LQIDPSKTSIEAVI
-90 ARIEKLG
+90 GRIEKLG
-97 YHAYAESANAM
+97 YHAYAESANDM
-108 SEAEK
+108 GEAEK

-122 MLVALFL
+122 MLVAVFL

-141 FEHTDMDMS
+141 FDNADMDMN
-150 TDVLMR
+150 TDTLMR
-156 WSNLLL
+156 WANLLL

-171 IPIFRGALAEWRLRK
+171 IPIFRGAWAEWRLRK

-201 ISSTIAVIRGQGH
+201 ISSTIAVFTGEGH

-228 TVRYIQNRALSKAGL
+228 SVRYVQNRALSKAGL

-257 RVQDYPAQKNTDL
+257 RVQDYPAQKNTSL

-281 IFIASGEVIPH
+281 IFIASGEVVPH

-335 ARITQSGET
+335 ARIRQSGES

-389 WGMHNPDR
+389 WGLHDPDR
-397 AVEVVV
+397 VVEIVVA
-403 SVLIITCPCALA
+403 VLIITCPCALA

-466 NQIHLTEAARA
+466 NQIHLTEAAHAR
-477 QQLDDTKVLQIAA
+477 QLGETQVLQIAA

-508 QDHNAAERMND
+508 QERNAPERMND

-529 GVKGTLNGTLK
+529 GVQGSLHQT
-540 DPLGEHHYR
+540 HYR
-549 IGKPPFALN
+549 IGKPSFALEN
-558 RLPNPAETPAIEQGN
+558 DTPKHDLNANSTPTIEQGN
-573 SVAVLSEQAADG
+573 SIAVLSEQSADG
-585 QWQALAWF
+585 QWHALAWF

-600 AGAPEL
+600 AGAAEL
-606 IRELQK
+606 IRELHK
-612 TADIALISGDKTDV
+612 TADITLISGDKTDV
-626 VQGFAQHVGLNAQ
+626 VQGFAHSVGLPEQ
-639 NIVANAQPQDKLNW
+639 NVIANAQPQDKLNW
-653 VTERQKQGYRIAMT
+653 VTARQKQGYRIAMT

-690 SLAQVQADMVV
+690 SLAQIQADMVV
-701 QSSDLNDI
+701 QSSDLNDV
-709 YAAHMIARRTQKLI
+709 YAAHMIARRTQTLI
-723 KENLLWAVLYN
+723 KENLLWSVLYN
-734 IIAIPLAAFGMVTPI
+734 VIAIPLAALGMVTPI

-772 RPNLPGQTSTA
+772 RPQLPKISPISKNP
-783 H
+783 

>member
-1 MSEPF
+1 MSND
-6 VFGFTMSSSTLTSE
+6 STE
-20 TQLKPQKNASL
+20 TVSATLSTAPAR
-31 AKLTDVQLRLGGI
+31 LTDVQLRLGGI

-56 LKNADGVV
+56 LQNADGVV

-76 LQIDPSKTNIESVI
+76 LQIDPNKTSVDAVI
-90 ARIEKLG
+90 KRIEKLG

-113 KNQRKELFR
+113 KNQRKEFFR
-122 MLVALFL
+122 MLVAIFL

-150 TDVLMR
+150 TDTLMR
-156 WSNLLL
+156 WANLLL

-171 IPIFRGALAEWRLRK
+171 LPIFRGALAEWRLKK

-201 ISSTIAVIRGQGH
+201 ISSTVAVFRGEGH
-214 LYFDSVTMFVGLLL
+214 LYFDSVTMFIALLL

-243 YLNNVLQHQRLFAE
+243 YLNNVLQHQQLYAE

-270 IPADELKTGDV
+270 LPADELKAGDV
-281 IFIASGEVIPH
+281 IFIASGEVVPH

-305 ALLTGESVPITK
+305 ALLTGESVPINK
-317 RVGDT
+317 SVGDT

-335 ARITQSGET
+335 ARITQSGES

-370 AARVFLYGLL
+370 AARIFLYGLL
-380 IVSALTAVY
+380 IVSAITAVY
-389 WGMHNPDR
+389 WIQHNPDR

-466 NQIHLTEAARA
+466 HDIHLTDAARA
-477 QQLDDTKVLQIAA
+477 QQLDDTQVLQIAA

-508 QDHNAAERMND
+508 QDHQAPERMND
-519 VTAMELIVGQ
+519 VLAMELIIGQ
-529 GVKGTLNGTLK
+529 GVQGTFKNAETQST
-540 DPLGEHHYR
+540 YR
-549 IGKPPFALN
+549 IGKPLFALD
-558 RLPNPAETPAIEQGN
+558 REPNAQETPAIEQGN
-573 SVAVLSEQAADG
+573 SIALLSEQTPDG
-585 QWQALAWF
+585 WRALAWF
-593 ALSDRTR
+593 SLSDRIR
-600 AGAPEL
+600 EGATEL
-606 IRELQK
+606 VKELQK
-612 TADIALISGDKTDV
+612 TAQIALLSGDKTDV
-626 VQGFAQHVGLNAQ
+626 VHGFAQHIGLPLDN
-639 NIVANAQPQDKLNW
+639 VMANAQPQDKLNW
-653 VTERQKQGYRIAMT
+653 VSARQQQGYRIAMT

-677 QQADVAIAMGQGA
+677 KQADVAIAMGQGA

-701 QSSDLNDI
+701 QSSDLDDI
-709 YAAHMIARRTQKLI
+709 YAAHMIARRTQVLI
-723 KENLLWAVLYN
+723 KENLVWAVLYN
-734 IIAIPLAAFGMVTPI
+734 VVAIPLAAFGMVTPI

-772 RPNLPGQTSTA
+772 QPHLPHTSSTSTS

>member
-1 MSEPF
+1 MNSPSTTE
-6 VFGFTMSSSTLTSE
+6 SSPTNL
-20 TQLKPQKNASL
+20 NR
-31 AKLTDVQLRLGGI
+31 LTDVQLRLGGI

-56 LKNADGVV
+56 LKTADGVV

-76 LQIDPSKTNIESVI
+76 LQIDPSKISVDAVI
-90 ARIEKLG
+90 KRIEKLG
-97 YHAYAESANAM
+97 YYAYPESANEM
-108 SEAEK
+108 GEAEK
-113 KNQRKELFR
+113 QNQRREFFR
-122 MLVALFL
+122 MLVAVLL

-156 WSNLLL
+156 WSNLFL
-162 TLPAMFYCA
+162 TLPAVFYCA
-171 IPIFRGALAEWRLRK
+171 LPIFRGAWAEWRLRQ

-201 ISSTIAVIRGQGH
+201 IASMVAVFKGEGH
-214 LYFDSVTMFVGLLL
+214 LYFDSVTMFVALLL
-228 TVRYIQNRALSKAGL
+228 VVRYIQNRALSKAGL

-257 RVQDYPAQKNTDL
+257 RVQDYPTQKNAQL
-270 IPADELKTGDV
+270 IPAEELKIGDV
-281 IFIASGEVIPH
+281 IFIASGEVVPH

-317 RVGDT
+317 RVGDV

-335 ARITQSGET
+335 ARITHSNDH

-370 AARVFLYGLL
+370 AARVFLWGLL
-380 IVSALTAVY
+380 LVSAGAGLYWYQHDPSRVVEIVVAVL
-389 WGMHNPDR
+389 
-397 AVEVVV
+397 V
-403 SVLIITCPCALA
+403 ITCPCALA

-466 NQIHLTEAARA
+466 HTVHLSEHAVAMDMTEVDA
-477 QQLDDTKVLQIAA
+477 LQIAA

-508 QDHNAAERMND
+508 QDYSVPERMND
-519 VTAMELIVGQ
+519 VMAMELVVGQ
-529 GVKGTLNGTLK
+529 GVTGTLLNQN
-540 DPLGEHHYR
+540 YR

-558 RLPNPAETPAIEQGN
+558 REPLTNEIPTTEQGY
-573 SVAVLSEQAADG
+573 SVAVLSVQNGDT
-585 QWQALAWF
+585 WDALAWF

-600 AGAPEL
+600 TGAQAL
-606 IRELQK
+606 IKQLQK
-612 TADIALISGDKTDV
+612 TASIALISGDKTDV
-626 VQGFAQHVGLNAQ
+626 VQGFAHSIGLAAQ
-639 NIVANAQPQDKLNW
+639 NVVANAHPQDKLDW
-653 VTERQKQGYRIAMT
+653 VRARQAQGYRIAMT

-690 SLAQVQADMVV
+690 SLAQMQADLVV

-709 YAAHMIARRTQKLI
+709 YAAHMIARRTQVLI
-723 KENLLWAVLYN
+723 KENLVWAVLYN
-734 IIAIPLAAFGMVTPI
+734 VVAIPLAAMGWVTPI
-749 IATLG
+749 VATIG
-754 MLASSMIVVGNSL
+754 MLASSMIVVTNSL

-772 RPNLPGQTSTA
+772 HPNLNPSEN
-783 H
+783 

>member
-1 MSEPF
+1 MNSPSTTE
-6 VFGFTMSSSTLTSE
+6 SSPTNL
-20 TQLKPQKNASL
+20 NR
-31 AKLTDVQLRLGGI
+31 LTDVQLRLGGI

-56 LKNADGVV
+56 LQTADGVV

-76 LQIDPSKTNIESVI
+76 LQIDPSKTSVDAVI

-97 YHAYAESANAM
+97 YYAYRESANEM
-108 SEAEK
+108 GEAEK
-113 KNQRKELFR
+113 KNQRREFFR
-122 MLVALFL
+122 MLVAVLL

-156 WSNLLL
+156 WSNLFL
-162 TLPAMFYCA
+162 TLPAVFYCA
-171 IPIFRGALAEWRLRK
+171 LPIFRGAWAEWRLRQ

-201 ISSTIAVIRGQGH
+201 IASTVAVFTGEGH
-214 LYFDSVTMFVGLLL
+214 LYFDSVTMFVALLL
-228 TVRYIQNRALSKAGL
+228 VVRYIQNRALSKAGL

-257 RVQDYPAQKNTDL
+257 RVQDYPTQKNAQL
-270 IPADELKTGDV
+270 VPAEELKIGDV
-281 IFIASGEVIPH
+281 IFIASGEIVPH

-317 RVGDT
+317 RVGDA
-322 LLAGSMNIEQGIY
+322 LLAGSMNIEQGVY
-335 ARITQSGET
+335 ARITQPNDH
-344 SELAAIERLAH
+344 SELAEIERLAH

-370 AARVFLYGLL
+370 AARVFLWGLL
-380 IVSALTAVY
+380 IVSAIAAVY
-389 WGMHNPDR
+389 WYQHDPSR
-397 AVEVVV
+397 VVEIVVAVLV
-403 SVLIITCPCALA
+403 ITCPCALA

-466 NQIHLTEAARA
+466 HTVHLSEHAVAINLTEVDA
-477 QQLDDTKVLQIAA
+477 LQIAA

-508 QDHNAAERMND
+508 QEHNTPERMND
-519 VTAMELIVGQ
+519 VMAMELVVGQ
-529 GVKGTLNGTLK
+529 GVTGTLLDQN
-540 DPLGEHHYR
+540 YR

-558 RLPNPAETPAIEQGN
+558 REPLANEIPTTEQGY
-573 SVAVLSEQAADG
+573 SVAVLSVQNGDT
-585 QWQALAWF
+585 WDALAWF

-600 AGAPEL
+600 AGAQAL
-606 IRELQK
+606 IKQLQK
-612 TADIALISGDKTDV
+612 TASIALISGDKTDV
-626 VQGFAQHVGLNAQ
+626 VQGFAHSIGLDAQ
-639 NIVANAQPQDKLNW
+639 NVVANAHPQDKLDW
-653 VTERQKQGYRIAMT
+653 VRARQAQGYRIAMT

-690 SLAQVQADMVV
+690 SLAQMQADLVV

-709 YAAHMIARRTQKLI
+709 YAAHMIARRTQVLI
-723 KENLLWAVLYN
+723 KENLVWAVLYN
-734 IIAIPLAAFGMVTPI
+734 VIAIPLAAMGWVTPI
-749 IATLG
+749 VATIG
-754 MLASSMIVVGNSL
+754 MLASSMIVVTNSL

-772 RPNLPGQTSTA
+772 QPNLNPTEN
-783 H
+783 

>member
-1 MSEPF
+1 MNSPSTTE
-6 VFGFTMSSSTLTSE
+6 SSPTNL
-20 TQLKPQKNASL
+20 NR
-31 AKLTDVQLRLGGI
+31 LTDVQLRLGGI

-56 LKNADGVV
+56 LKTADGVV

-76 LQIDPSKTNIESVI
+76 LQIDPSKISIDAVI
-90 ARIEKLG
+90 KRIEKLG
-97 YHAYAESANAM
+97 YYAYPESANEM
-108 SEAEK
+108 GEAEK
-113 KNQRKELFR
+113 QNQRREFFR
-122 MLVALFL
+122 MLVAVLL

-156 WSNLLL
+156 WSNLFL
-162 TLPAMFYCA
+162 TLPAVFYCA
-171 IPIFRGALAEWRLRK
+171 LPIFRGAWAEWRLRQ

-201 ISSTIAVIRGQGH
+201 IASTVAVFKGEGH
-214 LYFDSVTMFVGLLL
+214 LYFDSVTMFVALLL
-228 TVRYIQNRALSKAGL
+228 VVRYIQNRALSKAGL

-257 RVQDYPAQKNTDL
+257 RVQDYPTQKNAQL
-270 IPADELKTGDV
+270 IPAEELKIGDV
-281 IFIASGEVIPH
+281 IFIASGEVVPH

-317 RVGDT
+317 RVGDV

-335 ARITQSGET
+335 ARIMQSNDH

-370 AARVFLYGLL
+370 AARVFLWGLL
-380 IVSALTAVY
+380 LVSAGAGLYWYQHDPSRVVEIVVAVL
-389 WGMHNPDR
+389 
-397 AVEVVV
+397 V
-403 SVLIITCPCALA
+403 ITCPCALA

-466 NQIHLTEAARA
+466 HTVHLSEHAVAMNMTEVDA
-477 QQLDDTKVLQIAA
+477 LQIAA

-508 QDHNAAERMND
+508 QDYSVPERMND
-519 VTAMELIVGQ
+519 VMAMELVVGQ
-529 GVKGTLNGTLK
+529 GVTGTLLEK
-540 DPLGEHHYR
+540 HYR

-558 RLPNPAETPAIEQGN
+558 REPLTNEIPTTEQGY
-573 SVAVLSEQAADG
+573 SVAVLSVQNGDT
-585 QWQALAWF
+585 WDALAWF

-600 AGAPEL
+600 TGAQAL
-606 IRELQK
+606 IKQLQK
-612 TADIALISGDKTDV
+612 TASIALVSGDKTDV
-626 VQGFAQHVGLNAQ
+626 VQGFAHSIGLDAQ
-639 NIVANAQPQDKLNW
+639 NVVANAHPQDKLDW
-653 VTERQKQGYRIAMT
+653 VRARQAQGYRIAMT

-690 SLAQVQADMVV
+690 SLAQMQADLVV

-709 YAAHMIARRTQKLI
+709 YAAHMIARRTQVLI
-723 KENLLWAVLYN
+723 KENLVWAVLYN
-734 IIAIPLAAFGMVTPI
+734 VIAIPLAAMGWVTPI
-749 IATLG
+749 VATIG
-754 MLASSMIVVGNSL
+754 MLASSMIVVTNSL

-772 RPNLPGQTSTA
+772 HPNLNPSEN
-783 H
+783 

>member
-1 MSEPF
+1 MNSPSTTESVPSD
-6 VFGFTMSSSTLTSE
+6 FTRL
-20 TQLKPQKNASL
+20 N
-31 AKLTDVQLRLGGI
+31 DVQLRLGGI

-56 LKNADGVV
+56 LKTADGVV

-76 LQIDPSKTNIESVI
+76 LQIDPSKISVDSVI
-90 ARIEKLG
+90 KRIEKLG
-97 YHAYAESANAM
+97 YYAYPESANEM
-108 SEAEK
+108 GEAEK
-113 KNQRKELFR
+113 QNQRREFFR
-122 MLVALFL
+122 MLVAVLL

-150 TDVLMR
+150 TDMLMR
-156 WSNLLL
+156 WSNLFL
-162 TLPAMFYCA
+162 TLPAVFYCA
-171 IPIFRGALAEWRLRK
+171 LPIFRGAWAEWRLRQ

-201 ISSTIAVIRGQGH
+201 IASTVAVFKGEGH
-214 LYFDSVTMFVGLLL
+214 LYFDSVTMFVALLL
-228 TVRYIQNRALSKAGL
+228 VVRYIQNRALSKAGL

-257 RVQDYPAQKNTDL
+257 RVQDYPTQKNAQL
-270 IPADELKTGDV
+270 IPAEELKIGDV
-281 IFIASGEVIPH
+281 IFIASGEVVPH

-317 RVGDT
+317 RVGDV

-335 ARITQSGET
+335 ARITQSNDH

-370 AARVFLYGLL
+370 AARVFLWGLL
-380 IVSALTAVY
+380 LVSAGAGLYWYQHDSSRVVEIVVAVL
-389 WGMHNPDR
+389 
-397 AVEVVV
+397 V
-403 SVLIITCPCALA
+403 ITCPCALA

-466 NQIHLTEAARA
+466 HTVHLSEHAVAMNMTEVDA
-477 QQLDDTKVLQIAA
+477 LQIAA

-508 QDHNAAERMND
+508 QDYSVPERMND
-519 VTAMELIVGQ
+519 VMAMELVVGQ
-529 GVKGTLNGTLK
+529 GVTGTLLEK
-540 DPLGEHHYR
+540 HYR

-558 RLPNPAETPAIEQGN
+558 REPLTNEIPTTEQGY
-573 SVAVLSEQAADG
+573 SVAVLSVQNGDT
-585 QWQALAWF
+585 WNVLAWF

-600 AGAPEL
+600 TGAQAL
-606 IRELQK
+606 IKQLQK
-612 TADIALISGDKTDV
+612 TASIALISGDKTDV
-626 VQGFAQHVGLNAQ
+626 VQGFAHSIGLDAQ
-639 NIVANAQPQDKLNW
+639 NVVANAHPQDKLDW
-653 VTERQKQGYRIAMT
+653 VRARQAQGYRIAMT

-690 SLAQVQADMVV
+690 SLAQMQADLVV

-709 YAAHMIARRTQKLI
+709 YAAHMIARRTQVLI
-723 KENLLWAVLYN
+723 KENLVWAVLYN
-734 IIAIPLAAFGMVTPI
+734 VIAIPLAAMGWVTPI
-749 IATLG
+749 VATIG
-754 MLASSMIVVGNSL
+754 MLASSMIVVTNSL

-772 RPNLPGQTSTA
+772 HPNLNPSEN
-783 H
+783 

>member
-1 MSEPF
+1 
-6 VFGFTMSSSTLTSE
+6 
-20 TQLKPQKNASL
+20 
-31 AKLTDVQLRLGGI
+31 VQLRLGGI

-56 LKNADGVV
+56 LKTADGVV

-76 LQIDPSKTNIESVI
+76 LQIDPSKISVDAVI
-90 ARIEKLG
+90 KRIEKLG
-97 YHAYAESANAM
+97 YYAYPESANEM
-108 SEAEK
+108 GEAEK
-113 KNQRKELFR
+113 QNQRREFFR
-122 MLVALFL
+122 MLVAVLL

-156 WSNLLL
+156 WSNLFL
-162 TLPAMFYCA
+162 TLPAVFYCA
-171 IPIFRGALAEWRLRK
+171 LPIFRGAWAEWRLRQ

-201 ISSTIAVIRGQGH
+201 IASTVAVFKGEGH
-214 LYFDSVTMFVGLLL
+214 LYFDSVTMFVALLL
-228 TVRYIQNRALSKAGL
+228 VVRYIQNRALSKAGL

-257 RVQDYPAQKNTDL
+257 RVQDYPTQKNAQL
-270 IPADELKTGDV
+270 IPAEELKIGDV
-281 IFIASGEVIPH
+281 IFIASGEVVPH

-317 RVGDT
+317 RVGDV

-335 ARITQSGET
+335 ARIMQSNDH

-370 AARVFLYGLL
+370 AARVFLWGLL
-380 IVSALTAVY
+380 LVSAGAGLYWYQHDPSRVVEIVVAVL
-389 WGMHNPDR
+389 
-397 AVEVVV
+397 V
-403 SVLIITCPCALA
+403 ITCPCALA

-466 NQIHLTEAARA
+466 HTVHLSEHAVAMNMTEVDA
-477 QQLDDTKVLQIAA
+477 LQIAA

-508 QDHNAAERMND
+508 QNYSVPERMND
-519 VTAMELIVGQ
+519 VMAMELVVGQ
-529 GVKGTLNGTLK
+529 GVTGTLLEK
-540 DPLGEHHYR
+540 HYR

-558 RLPNPAETPAIEQGN
+558 REPLTNEIPTTEQGY
-573 SVAVLSEQAADG
+573 SVAVLSVQNGDT
-585 QWQALAWF
+585 WDALAWF

-600 AGAPEL
+600 TGAQAL
-606 IRELQK
+606 IKQLQK
-612 TADIALISGDKTDV
+612 TASIALVSGDKTDV
-626 VQGFAQHVGLNAQ
+626 VQGFAHSIGLDAQ
-639 NIVANAQPQDKLNW
+639 NVVANAHPQDKLDW
-653 VTERQKQGYRIAMT
+653 VRARQAQGYRIAMT

-690 SLAQVQADMVV
+690 SLAQMQADLVV

-709 YAAHMIARRTQKLI
+709 YAAHMIARRTQVLI
-723 KENLLWAVLYN
+723 KENLVWAVLYN
-734 IIAIPLAAFGMVTPI
+734 VIAIPLAAMGWVTPI
-749 IATLG
+749 VATIG
-754 MLASSMIVVGNSL
+754 MLASSMIVVTNSL

-772 RPNLPGQTSTA
+772 HPNLNPSEN
-783 H
+783 

>member
-322 LLAGSMNIEQGIY
+322 LLAGSMNIEQSIY

-355 KAALHKPALALLAEK
+355 KAALHKPALALFAEK

-466 NQIHLTEAARA
+466 NQIHLTDSARA
-477 QQLDDTKVLQIAA
+477 QQLGDTQVLQIAA

-529 GVKGTLNGTLK
+529 GVQGSLNDTLGQ
-540 DPLGEHHYR
+540 HHYR
-549 IGKPPFALN
+549 IGKPQFALN
-558 RLPNPAETPAIEQGN
+558 REPNETETPAIEQGN
-573 SVAVLSEQAADG
+573 SVAVLSEQTADE
-585 QWQALAWF
+585 QWHALAWF

-626 VQGFAQHVGLNAQ
+626 VHGFAQHVGLHSQ

-701 QSSDLNDI
+701 QSSDLNDV
-709 YAAHMIARRTQKLI
+709 YAAHMIARRTQQLI
-723 KENLLWAVLYN
+723 KENLIWAVLYN
-734 IIAIPLAAFGMVTPI
+734 IIAIPLAALGMVTPI

-754 MLASSMIVVGNSL
+754 MLASSMIVVMNSL

-772 RPNLPGQTSTA
+772 RPNLPGHTSTV

>member
-1 MSEPF
+1 MNSPTVTEPA
-6 VFGFTMSSSTLTSE
+6 
-20 TQLKPQKNASL
+20 ASNFSRL
-31 AKLTDVQLRLGGI
+31 ADVQLRLGGI

-56 LKNADGVV
+56 LQNADGVV

-76 LQIDPSKTNIESVI
+76 LQIDPAKISVDAVI

-97 YHAYAESANAM
+97 YHAYPESANEM
-108 SEAEK
+108 GEAEK
-113 KNQRKELFR
+113 KNQRREFFR

-141 FEHTDMDMS
+141 FSHTDMDMS

-156 WSNLLL
+156 WANLFL
-162 TLPAMFYCA
+162 TLPAVLYCA
-171 IPIFRGALAEWRLRK
+171 QPIFRGAWAEWRLRQ
-186 IGMDTPVTI
+186 IGMDTPVTLAI
-195 AIWVAF
+195 AVAF
-201 ISSTIAVIRGQGH
+201 IASTYAVFTGRGH
-214 LYFDSVTMFVGLLL
+214 LYFDSVTMFVALLL

-257 RVQDYPAQKNTDL
+257 RVQDYPAQKNSEL
-270 IPADELKTGDV
+270 IPADELKIGDV
-281 IFIASGEVIPH
+281 IFVASGEVVPH

-317 RVGDT
+317 RVGDD

-335 ARITQSGET
+335 ARIMRSSDN

-370 AARVFLYGLL
+370 AARVFLWGLL
-380 IVSALTAVY
+380 IVSALAALY
-389 WGMHNPDR
+389 WGIYQPDR

-403 SVLIITCPCALA
+403 SILIITCPCALA

-420 VMTAAQSALAERHVL
+420 VMTAAQSALAARHVL
-435 VIQPEAIEKLAK
+435 VIQPEAIEKLAR

-466 NQIHLTEAARA
+466 HDVHLSAHTVSLNMTEV
-477 QQLDDTKVLQIAA
+477 DVLQIAA

-508 QDHNAAERMND
+508 QEHDAPERMND
-519 VTAMELIVGQ
+519 VMAMELVVGQ
-529 GVKGTLNGTLK
+529 GVTGTLSDQN
-540 DPLGEHHYR
+540 YR
-549 IGKPPFALN
+549 VGKPAFAFN
-558 RLPNPAETPAIEQGN
+558 REPETHEIPTTEQGY
-573 SVAVLSEQAADG
+573 SVAVLSIQNGETWD
-585 QWQALAWF
+585 ALAWF

-600 AGAPEL
+600 AGAQAL
-606 IRELQK
+606 IAQLQK
-612 TADIALISGDKTDV
+612 TAHVSNIALISGDKTDV
-626 VQGFAQHVGLNAQ
+626 VQGFAHSIGLDAQ
-639 NIVANAQPQDKLNW
+639 NVIANAHPQDKLDW
-653 VTERQKQGYRIAMT
+653 VRARQAQGYRIAMT

-690 SLAQVQADMVV
+690 SLAQMQADLVV

-709 YAAHMIARRTQKLI
+709 YAAHMIARRTQLLI
-723 KENLLWAVLYN
+723 KENLVWAVLYN
-734 IIAIPLAAFGMVTPI
+734 VVAIPLAAMGLVTPI
-749 IATLG
+749 VATIG

-772 RPNLPGQTSTA
+772 QPNLDEATD
-783 H
+783 

>member
-1 MSEPF
+1 MSEPNDTINPSQS
-6 VFGFTMSSSTLTSE
+6 VS
-20 TQLKPQKNASL
+20 AR
-31 AKLTDVQLRLGGI
+31 LTDIQLRLGGV

-56 LKNADGVV
+56 LKTADGVV

-76 LQIDPSKTNIESVI
+76 LQIDPSKTSVEAVI

-97 YHAYAESANAM
+97 YNAYAESANAM
-108 SEAEK
+108 GEAEK
-113 KNQRKELFR
+113 KAQRRELFR
-122 MLVALFL
+122 MLVAVFL

-141 FEHTDMDMS
+141 FHDSDMDMS

-156 WSNLLL
+156 WANLFL

-171 IPIFRGALAEWRLRK
+171 IPIFRGAWAEWRLRK
-186 IGMDTPVTI
+186 IGMDTPVTL

-201 ISSTIAVIRGQGH
+201 ISSTIAVFRGEGH

-228 TVRYIQNRALSKAGL
+228 SVRYVQNRALSKAGL

-257 RVQDYPAQKNTDL
+257 RVQNYPAQKNTDL
-270 IPADELKTGDV
+270 IPADELQTGDV

-335 ARITQSGET
+335 ARITQSGES

-380 IVSALTAVY
+380 IVSAITAVY
-389 WGMHNPDR
+389 WYNHNPDR
-397 AVEVVV
+397 VVEVVV

-466 NQIHLTEAARA
+466 HHIHLDTAAQA
-477 QQLDDTKVLQIAA
+477 QNLSETNALQIAA

-508 QDHNAAERMND
+508 QDHNAPERMND

-529 GVKGTLNGTLK
+529 GVQGTLK
-540 DPLGEHHYR
+540 DTLKGTLEPQNYR
-549 IGKPPFALN
+549 IGKPSFALD
-558 RLPNPAETPAIEQGN
+558 REPLASEIPATEQGN
-573 SVAVLSEQAADG
+573 SIALLSEQNPQG

-593 ALSDRTR
+593 SLSDRTR

-606 IRELQK
+606 IHALQK
-612 TADIALISGDKTDV
+612 TAEIALISGDKTDV
-626 VQGFAQHVGLNAQ
+626 VQGFAHSIGLNSEH
-639 NIVANAQPQDKLNW
+639 IIANAQPQDKLNW
-653 VTERQKQGYRIAMT
+653 VTERQKHGYRIAMT

-677 QQADVAIAMGQGA
+677 QKADVAIAMGQGA
-690 SLAQVQADMVV
+690 SLAQIQADMVV
-701 QSSDLNDI
+701 QSSDLNDV
-709 YAAHMIARRTQKLI
+709 YGAHMIARRTQHLI
-723 KENLLWAVLYN
+723 KENLIWALLYN
-734 IIAIPLAAFGMVTPI
+734 LIAIPLAAFGMVTPI
-749 IATLG
+749 IATIG

-772 RPNLPGQTSTA
+772 RPQLPKTTVSKNS
-783 H
+783 

>member
-1 MSEPF
+1 MNSP
-6 VFGFTMSSSTLTSE
+6 STTESFPSDLTR
-20 TQLKPQKNASL
+20 LN
-31 AKLTDVQLRLGGI
+31 DVQLRLGGI

-56 LKNADGVV
+56 LKTADGVV

-76 LQIDPSKTNIESVI
+76 LQIDPSKISIDAVI
-90 ARIEKLG
+90 KRIEKLG
-97 YHAYAESANAM
+97 YYAYPESANEM
-108 SEAEK
+108 GEAEK
-113 KNQRKELFR
+113 QNQRREFFR
-122 MLVALFL
+122 MLVAVLL

-156 WSNLLL
+156 WSNLFL
-162 TLPAMFYCA
+162 TLPAVFYCA
-171 IPIFRGALAEWRLRK
+171 LPIFRGAWAEWRLRQ

-201 ISSTIAVIRGQGH
+201 IASTVAVFKGEGH
-214 LYFDSVTMFVGLLL
+214 LYFDSVTMFVALLL
-228 TVRYIQNRALSKAGL
+228 VVRYIQNRALSKAGL

-257 RVQDYPAQKNTDL
+257 RVQDYPTQKNAQL
-270 IPADELKTGDV
+270 IPAEELKIGDV
-281 IFIASGEVIPH
+281 IFIASGEVVPH

-317 RVGDT
+317 RVGDV

-335 ARITQSGET
+335 ARITQSNDH

-370 AARVFLYGLL
+370 AARVFLWGLL
-380 IVSALTAVY
+380 LVSAGAGLYWYQHDPSRVVEIVVAVL
-389 WGMHNPDR
+389 
-397 AVEVVV
+397 V
-403 SVLIITCPCALA
+403 ITCPCALA

-466 NQIHLTEAARA
+466 HTVHLSEHAVAMNMTEVDA
-477 QQLDDTKVLQIAA
+477 LQIAA

-508 QDHNAAERMND
+508 QNYSVPERMND
-519 VTAMELIVGQ
+519 VMAMELVVGQ
-529 GVKGTLNGTLK
+529 GVTGTLLEK
-540 DPLGEHHYR
+540 HYR

-558 RLPNPAETPAIEQGN
+558 REPLTNEIPTTEQGY
-573 SVAVLSEQAADG
+573 SVAVLSVQNGDT
-585 QWQALAWF
+585 WDALAWF

-600 AGAPEL
+600 TGAQAL
-606 IRELQK
+606 IKQLQK
-612 TADIALISGDKTDV
+612 TASIALVSGDKTDV
-626 VQGFAQHVGLNAQ
+626 VQGFAHSIGLDAQ
-639 NIVANAQPQDKLNW
+639 NVVANAHPQDKLDW
-653 VTERQKQGYRIAMT
+653 VRARQAQGYRIAMT

-690 SLAQVQADMVV
+690 SLAQMQADLVV

-709 YAAHMIARRTQKLI
+709 YAAHMIARRTQVLI
-723 KENLLWAVLYN
+723 KENLVWAVLYN
-734 IIAIPLAAFGMVTPI
+734 VIAIPLAAMGWVTPI
-749 IATLG
+749 VATIG
-754 MLASSMIVVGNSL
+754 MLASSMIVVTNSL

-772 RPNLPGQTSTA
+772 HPNLNPSEN
-783 H
+783 

>member
-1 MSEPF
+1 MSITEPIAN
-6 VFGFTMSSSTLTSE
+6 TTASTSDA
-20 TQLKPQKNASL
+20 PSR
-31 AKLTDVQLRLGGI
+31 LTDVQLRLGGV

-56 LKNADGVV
+56 LKSADGVV

-76 LQIDPSKTNIESVI
+76 LQIDPTKTSIEAVI
-90 ARIEKLG
+90 GRIEKLG
-97 YHAYAESANAM
+97 YHAYAESANDM
-108 SEAEK
+108 GEAEK
-113 KNQRKELFR
+113 KALRRELFR
-122 MLVALFL
+122 MLVAVFL

-141 FEHTDMDMS
+141 FDNADMDMN
-150 TDVLMR
+150 TDTLMR
-156 WSNLLL
+156 WANLLL

-171 IPIFRGALAEWRLRK
+171 IPIFRGAWAEWRLRK

-201 ISSTIAVIRGQGH
+201 ISSTIAVFTGEGH

-228 TVRYIQNRALSKAGL
+228 SVRYVQNRALSKAGL

-257 RVQDYPAQKNTDL
+257 RVQDYPAQKNTSL

-335 ARITQSGET
+335 ARITQSGES

-389 WGMHNPDR
+389 WYQHNPDR
-397 AVEVVV
+397 VIEVVV

-435 VIQPEAIEKLAK
+435 VIQPEAIEKLGK

-466 NQIHLTEAARA
+466 NQIHLTEAAHAR
-477 QQLDDTKVLQIAA
+477 QLNDTQVLQIAA

-508 QDHNAAERMND
+508 QERNASERMND

-529 GVKGTLNGTLK
+529 GVQGSLNQI
-540 DPLGEHHYR
+540 HYR
-549 IGKPPFALN
+549 VGKPSFAIDSETPKGE
-558 RLPNPAETPAIEQGN
+558 PNTNQTPAIEQGN
-573 SVAVLSEQAADG
+573 SVAVLSEQSSDG
-585 QWQALAWF
+585 QWHALAWF

-626 VQGFAQHVGLNAQ
+626 VQGFAQHVGLNSP
-639 NIVANAQPQDKLNW
+639 NIIANAQPQDKLNW
-653 VTERQKQGYRIAMT
+653 VTERQKQGYHIAMT

-690 SLAQVQADMVV
+690 SLAQIQADMVV
-701 QSSDLNDI
+701 QSSDLNDV
-709 YAAHMIARRTQKLI
+709 YAAHMIARRTQTLI
-723 KENLLWAVLYN
+723 KENLIWSVLYN
-734 IIAIPLAAFGMVTPI
+734 VIAIPLAAFGMVTPI
-749 IATLG
+749 IATIG

-772 RPNLPGQTSTA
+772 RPNLPGHTSTA
-783 H
+783 R

>member
-1 MSEPF
+1 MNSPSTTE
-6 VFGFTMSSSTLTSE
+6 SSPTNL
-20 TQLKPQKNASL
+20 NR
-31 AKLTDVQLRLGGI
+31 LTDVQLRLGGI

-56 LKNADGVV
+56 LKTADGVV

-76 LQIDPSKTNIESVI
+76 LQIDPSKISIDAVI
-90 ARIEKLG
+90 KRIEKLG
-97 YHAYAESANAM
+97 YYAYPESANEM
-108 SEAEK
+108 GEAEK
-113 KNQRKELFR
+113 QNQRREFFR
-122 MLVALFL
+122 MLVAVLL

-156 WSNLLL
+156 WSNLFL
-162 TLPAMFYCA
+162 TLPAVFYCA
-171 IPIFRGALAEWRLRK
+171 LPIFRGAWAEWRLRQ

-201 ISSTIAVIRGQGH
+201 IASTVAVFKGEGH
-214 LYFDSVTMFVGLLL
+214 LYFDSVTMFVALLL
-228 TVRYIQNRALSKAGL
+228 VVRYIQNRALSKAGL

-257 RVQDYPAQKNTDL
+257 RVQDYPTQKNAQL
-270 IPADELKTGDV
+270 IPAEELKIGDV
-281 IFIASGEVIPH
+281 IFIASGEVVPH

-317 RVGDT
+317 RVGDV

-335 ARITQSGET
+335 ARITQSNDH

-370 AARVFLYGLL
+370 AARVFLWGLL
-380 IVSALTAVY
+380 LVSAGAGLYWYQHDPSRVVEIVVAVL
-389 WGMHNPDR
+389 
-397 AVEVVV
+397 V
-403 SVLIITCPCALA
+403 ITCPCALA

-466 NQIHLTEAARA
+466 HTVHLSEHAVAINMTEVDA
-477 QQLDDTKVLQIAA
+477 LQIAA

-508 QDHNAAERMND
+508 QDYSVPERMND
-519 VTAMELIVGQ
+519 VMAMELVVGQ
-529 GVKGTLNGTLK
+529 GVTGTLLEK
-540 DPLGEHHYR
+540 HYR

-558 RLPNPAETPAIEQGN
+558 REPLTNEIPTTEQGY
-573 SVAVLSEQAADG
+573 SVAVLSVQNGDT
-585 QWQALAWF
+585 WDALAWF

-600 AGAPEL
+600 TGAQAL
-606 IRELQK
+606 IKQLQK
-612 TADIALISGDKTDV
+612 TASIALVSGDKTDV
-626 VQGFAQHVGLNAQ
+626 VQGFAHSIGLDAQ
-639 NIVANAQPQDKLNW
+639 NVVANAHPQDKLDW
-653 VTERQKQGYRIAMT
+653 VRARQAQGYRIAMT

-690 SLAQVQADMVV
+690 SLAQMQADLVV

-709 YAAHMIARRTQKLI
+709 YAAHMIARRTQVLI
-723 KENLLWAVLYN
+723 KENLVWAVLYN
-734 IIAIPLAAFGMVTPI
+734 VIAIPLAAMGWVTPI
-749 IATLG
+749 VATIG
-754 MLASSMIVVGNSL
+754 MLASSMIVVTNSL

-772 RPNLPGQTSTA
+772 HPNLNPSEN
-783 H
+783 

>member
-1 MSEPF
+1 
-6 VFGFTMSSSTLTSE
+6 
-20 TQLKPQKNASL
+20 
-31 AKLTDVQLRLGGI
+31 
-44 ACVACTDLIERD
+44 
-56 LKNADGVV
+56 
-64 NPTANY
+64 
-70 TLRRAF
+70 
-76 LQIDPSKTNIESVI
+76 
-90 ARIEKLG
+90 
-97 YHAYAESANAM
+97 
-108 SEAEK
+108 
-113 KNQRKELFR
+113 
-122 MLVALFL
+122 
-129 MMQSMMFMYPYY
+129 MMFMYPYY

-228 TVRYIQNRALSKAGL
+228 TVRYVQNRALSKAGL

-270 IPADELKTGDV
+270 IPAEELKTGDV

-466 NQIHLTEAARA
+466 NQIHLTDAARA
-477 QQLDDTKVLQIAA
+477 QQLDETQVLQIAA

-508 QDHNAAERMND
+508 QDHNAPERMND

-529 GVKGTLNGTLK
+529 GVQGTLK
-540 DPLGEHHYR
+540 EPLGEHHYR

-573 SVAVLSEQAADG
+573 SVAILSEQAADG

-626 VQGFAQHVGLNAQ
+626 VQGFAQHVGLHSQ

-709 YAAHMIARRTQKLI
+709 YAAHMIARRTQQLI
-723 KENLLWAVLYN
+723 KENLVWAVLYN
-734 IIAIPLAAFGMVTPI
+734 IVAIPLAAFGMVTPI

-772 RPNLPGQTSTA
+772 RPNLPGHTSTA
-783 H
+783 P

>member
-1 MSEPF
+1 
-6 VFGFTMSSSTLTSE
+6 MSSSAPTSE
-20 TQLKPQKNASL
+20 TPISPPNTTSL
-31 AKLTDVQLRLGGI
+31 SKLTDVQLRLGGI

-56 LKNADGVV
+56 LKTAEGVV

-76 LQIDPSKTNIESVI
+76 LQIDPSKTNLNAII
-90 ARIEKLG
+90 QRIEKLG
-97 YHAYAESANAM
+97 YHAYAESANAV

-228 TVRYIQNRALSKAGL
+228 TVRYVQNRALSKAGL

-270 IPADELKTGDV
+270 IPAEELKTGDV

-466 NQIHLTEAARA
+466 NQIHLTDAARA
-477 QQLDDTKVLQIAA
+477 QQLDETQVLQIAA

-508 QDHNAAERMND
+508 QDHNAPERMND
-519 VTAMELIVGQ
+519 VNAMELIVGQ
-529 GVKGTLNGTLK
+529 GVQGTLK
-540 DPLGEHHYR
+540 DPRGEHQYR

-626 VQGFAQHVGLNAQ
+626 VQGFAQHVGLHSQ

-709 YAAHMIARRTQKLI
+709 YAAHMIARRTQQLI
-723 KENLLWAVLYN
+723 KENLVWAVLYN
-734 IIAIPLAAFGMVTPI
+734 IVAIPLAAFGMVTPI

-772 RPNLPGQTSTA
+772 RPNLPGHTSTA
-783 H
+783 P

>member
-1 MSEPF
+1 MNSPSTTESVPYD
-6 VFGFTMSSSTLTSE
+6 FTRL
-20 TQLKPQKNASL
+20 N
-31 AKLTDVQLRLGGI
+31 DVQLRLGGI

-56 LKNADGVV
+56 LKTVDGVV

-76 LQIDPSKTNIESVI
+76 LQIDPSKISVEAVI
-90 ARIEKLG
+90 QRIEKLG
-97 YHAYAESANAM
+97 YYAYPESANEM
-108 SEAEK
+108 GEAEK
-113 KNQRKELFR
+113 QNQRREFFR
-122 MLVALFL
+122 MLVAVLL

-156 WSNLLL
+156 WSNLFL
-162 TLPAMFYCA
+162 TLPAVFYCA
-171 IPIFRGALAEWRLRK
+171 LPIFRGAWAEWRLRQ

-201 ISSTIAVIRGQGH
+201 IASTVAVFTGEGH
-214 LYFDSVTMFVGLLL
+214 LYFDSVTMFVALLL
-228 TVRYIQNRALSKAGL
+228 VVRYIQNRALSKAGL

-257 RVQDYPAQKNTDL
+257 RVQDYPTQKNAEL
-270 IPADELKTGDV
+270 IPAEELKIGDV
-281 IFIASGEVIPH
+281 IFIASGEVVPH

-317 RVGDT
+317 RVGDV

-335 ARITQSGET
+335 ARITQSNDH

-370 AARVFLYGLL
+370 AARVFLWGLL
-380 IVSALTAVY
+380 LVSAGAAVY
-389 WGMHNPDR
+389 WYQHDPSR
-397 AVEVVV
+397 AVEIVVA
-403 SVLIITCPCALA
+403 VLVITCPCALA

-447 VNQYVFDKT
+447 VSQYVFDKT

-466 NQIHLTEAARA
+466 HTVHLSEHAIAMNMTEVDA
-477 QQLDDTKVLQIAA
+477 LQIAA

-508 QDHNAAERMND
+508 QEHNTPERMND
-519 VTAMELIVGQ
+519 VMAMELVVGQ
-529 GVKGTLNGTLK
+529 GVTGTLLNQN
-540 DPLGEHHYR
+540 YR

-558 RLPNPAETPAIEQGN
+558 REPRTNEIPTTEQGY
-573 SVAVLSEQAADG
+573 SVAVLSVQNGDT
-585 QWQALAWF
+585 WDALAWF

-600 AGAPEL
+600 TGAQAL
-606 IRELQK
+606 IKQLQK
-612 TADIALISGDKTDV
+612 TARIALISGDKTDV
-626 VQGFAQHVGLNAQ
+626 VQGFAHSIGLAAQ
-639 NIVANAQPQDKLNW
+639 NVVANAQPQDKLDW
-653 VTERQKQGYRIAMT
+653 VRARQAQGYRIAMT

-690 SLAQVQADMVV
+690 SLAQMQADLVV

-709 YAAHMIARRTQKLI
+709 YAAHMIARRTQVLI
-723 KENLLWAVLYN
+723 KENLAWALLYN
-734 IIAIPLAAFGMVTPI
+734 IIAIPLAAVGWVTPI
-749 IATLG
+749 VATIG
-754 MLASSMIVVGNSL
+754 MLASSMIVVTNSL

-772 RPNLPGQTSTA
+772 QPNLNSTES
-783 H
+783 

>member
-1 MSEPF
+1 MSITEPIAN
-6 VFGFTMSSSTLTSE
+6 TTASTSDA
-20 TQLKPQKNASL
+20 PSR
-31 AKLTDVQLRLGGI
+31 LTDVQLRLGGV

-56 LKNADGVV
+56 LKSADGVV

-76 LQIDPSKTNIESVI
+76 LQIDPSKTSIEAVI
-90 ARIEKLG
+90 GRIEKLG
-97 YHAYAESANAM
+97 YHAYAESANDM
-108 SEAEK
+108 GEAEK

-122 MLVALFL
+122 MLVAVFL

-141 FEHTDMDMS
+141 FDNADMDMN
-150 TDVLMR
+150 TDTLMR
-156 WSNLLL
+156 WANLLL
-162 TLPAMFYCA
+162 TLPAMFYCT
-171 IPIFRGALAEWRLRK
+171 IPIFRGAWAEWRLRK

-201 ISSTIAVIRGQGH
+201 ISSTIAVFTGEGH

-228 TVRYIQNRALSKAGL
+228 SVRYVQNRALSKAGL

-257 RVQDYPAQKNTDL
+257 RVQDYPAQKNTSL

-281 IFIASGEVIPH
+281 IFIASGEVVPH

-335 ARITQSGET
+335 ARIRQSGES

-389 WGMHNPDR
+389 WGLHDPDR
-397 AVEVVV
+397 VVEIVVA
-403 SVLIITCPCALA
+403 VLIITCPCALA

-466 NQIHLTEAARA
+466 NQIHLTEAAHAR
-477 QQLDDTKVLQIAA
+477 QLGETQVLQIAA

-508 QDHNAAERMND
+508 QERNAPERMND

-529 GVKGTLNGTLK
+529 GVQGSLHQT
-540 DPLGEHHYR
+540 HYR
-549 IGKPPFALN
+549 IGKPSFALEN
-558 RLPNPAETPAIEQGN
+558 DTPKHDLNANSTPTIEQGN
-573 SVAVLSEQAADG
+573 SIAVLSEQSADG
-585 QWQALAWF
+585 QWHALAWF

-600 AGAPEL
+600 AGAAEL
-606 IRELQK
+606 IRELHK
-612 TADIALISGDKTDV
+612 TADITLISGDTTDV
-626 VQGFAQHVGLNAQ
+626 VQGVAHSVGLPEQ
-639 NIVANAQPQDKLNW
+639 NVIANAQPQDKLNW
-653 VTERQKQGYRIAMT
+653 VTARQKQGYRIAMT

-690 SLAQVQADMVV
+690 SLAQIQADMVV
-701 QSSDLNDI
+701 QSSDLNDV
-709 YAAHMIARRTQKLI
+709 YAAHMIARRTQTLI
-723 KENLLWAVLYN
+723 KENLLWSVLYN
-734 IIAIPLAAFGMVTPI
+734 VIAIPLAALGMVTPI

-772 RPNLPGQTSTA
+772 RPQLPKISPISKNP
-783 H
+783 